1 MQVNDE
7 VDEDSVGVDAVPSDG
22 VSIATDGVSLA
33 VDDSVT
39 FQNFVRVFARLR
51 PIHRVESRNKM
62 NRRDHKIKRE
72 QKTRLMGSRI
82 LLSIG

>member
-33 VDDSVT
+33 VDESVT

-51 PIHRVESRNKM
+51 PIHRVESRNTM

-72 QKTRLMGSRI
+72 QKLV
-82 LLSIG
+82 